1 MEPHS
6 KNKHHDQIASVQYNE
21 GISVGEKEFLHYRLP
36 IVKKAIEEKFKHP
49 ITKEQIPSVAI
60 MGSGGGYRAMLYF
73 TALLASANKAHILD
87 TVTYISAL
95 SGSTWALAPWITT
108 GKPIAEFKTYIQQ
121 CAAKHFCDI
130 THEEKKFIADKI
142 ITKTLHNKRLTLVDI
157 YGELLGN
164 RLLESLGDSKY
175 TAVLSDQIGRIED
188 GRYPYPIYI
197 AIDGRNEKAAIE
209 NPTVY
214 ACTPHTTSEHT
225 NFTEIPSWADDRKYK
240 CDKSTNLTPEKNLAY
255 DLGTWGS
262 AFGASIHDIL
272 NNLFNDYPEIL
283 KIIEKMLKP
292 IDGDRIIPCY
302 AVLPNYL
309 YKTNHKTHDQTLRTD
324 KTMIRVDAG
333 LHCNLPFAPLSG
345 ICSERIADILIVV
358 DISAGEIGSELKK
371 VVDYAK
377 THNLPF
383 PTIDFTNINKRTISI
398 FKDEN
403 NKTIPTVIYM
413 PRISDPAL
421 WEINKDNPEFKNYN
435 LSGFDL
441 DHETNDGF
449 AKTIHFHYTL
459 ENSTMLMNQASFNFH
474 VNEDKIWEEIK
485 WKVNQKS

>member
-225 NFTEIPSWADDRKYK
+225 NFTAIPSWADDRKYK
-240 CDKSTNLTPEKNLAY
+240 YDKSTNLTSENNLAY

-272 NNLFNDYPEIL
+272 KNLFKDHPEFL
-283 KIIEKMLKP
+283 KFIETMLEP

-302 AVLPNYL
+302 AQLPNFL
-309 YKTNHKTHDQTLRTD
+309 YNTNHKTHDQTLITD
-324 KTMIRVDAG
+324 KIMIRVDAG
-333 LHCNLPFAPLSG
+333 LHCNLPFAPVSG
-345 ICSERIADILIVV
+345 ICPERTADILIFI

-383 PTIDFTNINKRTISI
+383 PTINFTDINKKTINI

-403 NKTIPTVIYM
+403 DKTIPTVIYM
-413 PRISDPAL
+413 PRISDQAL
-421 WEINKDNPEFKNYN
+421 WEAHKDNPEFKNYN

-459 ENSTMLMNQASFNFH
+459 ENSTLLMNQASFNFH
-474 VNEDKIWEEIK
+474 VNEDKILKEIE
-485 WKVNQKS
+485 WKIKQKS